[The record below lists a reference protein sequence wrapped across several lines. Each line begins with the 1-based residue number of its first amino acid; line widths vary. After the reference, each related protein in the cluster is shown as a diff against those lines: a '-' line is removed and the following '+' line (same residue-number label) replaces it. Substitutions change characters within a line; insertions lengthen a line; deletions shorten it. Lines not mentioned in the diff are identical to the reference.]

1 VILKIIM
8 SSFFFFFFFDFPAFC
23 EEIRRVFMCL
33 MKGSDDGFGF
43 GFVGLS
49 VFHVSELVVWQ

>member
-1 VILKIIM
+1 M